1 MIGTHENA
9 SRSGRPQSMTPEQE
23 EAVVKFVKENPTIL
37 KALVLPTVVPELQ
50 LSTTKLYTLLHG
62 KGIRKWRARKRP
74 PLDAE
79 VAAKRLAWAIKR
91 RDWTA
96 EDFEGVIW
104 SDECTVEKGKT
115 ASTVWVFRSAG
126 EEYLP
131 ECVVPQRYVIM
142 SILSNRYLLINI

>member
-1 MIGTHENA
+1 MRMSPVVEHD
-9 SRSGRPQSMTPEQE
+9 SRT
-23 EAVVKFVKENPTIL
+23 VVKFMKENPTIL

-50 LSTTKLYTLLHG
+50 FSTTKLYTLLRG

-74 PLDAE
+74 PLDTE

-91 RDWTA
+91 KDWTA

-104 SDECTVEKGKT
+104 IDECTVEKGQT

-142 SILSNRYLLINI
+142 PVGIII

>member
-1 MIGTHENA
+1 
-9 SRSGRPQSMTPEQE
+9 MTPEQE

-37 KALVLPTVVPELQ
+37 KAFILPTVVPDLQ
-50 LSTTKLYTLLHG
+50 LWTTKLYTLLRG

-74 PLDAE
+74 PLDAAI
-79 VAAKRLAWAIKR
+79 AAKRLAWAIKR
-91 RDWTA
+91 KDWTP

-104 SDECTVEKGKT
+104 SDKCSVEKGKA

-131 ECVVPQRYVIM
+131 DCVVPQRYIIR
-142 SILSNRYLLINI
+142 IL

>member
-1 MIGTHENA
+1 LIGTHENA
-9 SRSGRPQSMTPEQE
+9 PRSGRPQSMTPEQE
-23 EAVVKFVKENPTIL
+23 ETVVKFVKENPTIL
-37 KALVLPTVVPELQ
+37 KALVLPTVVPELH
-50 LSTTKLYTLLHG
+50 LSTTKLYTLLRG

-91 RDWTA
+91 KDWTA
-96 EDFEGVIW
+96 EEFEGVIW

-142 SILSNRYLLINI
+142 SVSSNNISTN